1 MKGIMDEAD
10 TKIITDIA
18 EFLNEHRKPEW
29 IDVHNMKIQQFGSHL
44 HIDAHLTLPWY
55 FELRQAH
62 NEMEELIISIAENTD
77 REIEFNFHMDDCKPS
92 SCEVCQIMD
101 CPVRELPFVK
111 KIDWTVETIT
121 QTGKHKL

>member
-1 MKGIMDEAD
+1 MDETD

-29 IDVHNMKIQQFGSHL
+29 IDVHNMKIQQFSSHL

-77 REIEFNFHMDDCKPS
+77 RT
-92 SCEVCQIMD
+92 SCSQS
-101 CPVRELPFVK
+101 
-111 KIDWTVETIT
+111 
-121 QTGKHKL
+121 

>member
-1 MKGIMDEAD
+1 MRGIMDEAD

>member
-101 CPVRELPFVK
+101 CPVRKLPFVK